1 MRTFLATC
9 VLISVF
15 FGQNVLAQSYPAGPV
30 TIVNPYPAGGSVDL
44 LARRL
49 AENLKDKLNSPFIVV
64 NKLGATG
71 TIAAGAV
78 ASAKPDGY
86 TLLIGYTNELVISPW
101 LIKTTYTA
109 KDFEPVVFLG
119 STPFVLI
126 GRKDLPAD
134 TLKEVLALGRTK
146 EGLRYG
152 SSGYGSL
159 PHIAGEML
167 KHETQ
172 MNLLHVPYKGSPQ
185 AIGDLLGGHV
195 DLGFSGIPVA
205 SDLIRNGRVKVYG
218 VTDSQR
224 APTLPQVPTM
234 AEAGVKNV
242 ELPGWFMLL
251 APKGTPGAIV
261 DQLRKASTTA
271 IGEPDLQQFFKA
283 NAITVR
289 EMSPDQLTKFLAD
302 QSEKYRQ
309 IIKQFGITSGG

>member
-1 MRTFLATC
+1 MRTLLAIC

-15 FGQNVLAQSYPAGPV
+15 FGQNALAQGYPAGPV

-49 AENLKDKLNSPFIVV
+49 AENLKVKLNNPFIVV

-101 LIKTTYTA
+101 LMKTTYTA
-109 KDFEPVVFLG
+109 KDLEPVVFLG

-146 EGLRYG
+146 AGLRYG

-167 KHETQ
+167 KHETN
-172 MNLLHVPYKGSPQ
+172 MNLVHVPYKGSPQ

-205 SDLIRNGRVKVYG
+205 SDLVRNGRVKVYG
-218 VTDSQR
+218 VTDSRR

-251 APKGTPGAIV
+251 APKGTPAAIV
-261 DQLRKASTTA
+261 DQLRKASIAA
-271 IGEPDLQQFFKA
+271 IAEPDMQQFFKA
-283 NAITVR
+283 NAITVQ
-289 EMSPDQLTKFLAD
+289 EMSPDELRKFLAD
-302 QSEKYRQ
+302 ESEKYRKT
-309 IIKQFGITSGG
+309 IKQFGITSGG